1 MGHKWLKVSR
11 VIISLI
17 FLILTALLFL
27 DYRGTFPTSF
37 FGSVLY
43 LQFVPSL
50 LKFIHILGF
59 AAIGFIIITLLTLL
73 FGRVYCS
80 TICPFGI
87 LQDAISFI
95 SRKFRKKKRY
105 KYSKPHSVLRYVLLA
120 LPVLLLILGSVY
132 LINLL
137 DPYSNFG
144 RIFSDLF
151 RPVAIGINNLMASLF
166 QKMNIY
172 AIYPVAVKKMN
183 IATLWFP
190 LAILFLVVWMAAFHG
205 RLYCNTICPVGTLLG
220 LLSKVSIFRV
230 KFDDAS
236 CTKCGKCAVVCKS
249 ECINIKEMEVDF
261 SRCVG
266 CFNCIQACPSESIN
280 YKSGR
285 KRKPAIEPV
294 TVTNTGKREFLTKTL
309 FYGVGLFGLSK
320 MVKAQPEIGGDH
332 EFKPLPNNK
341 KYPVSPPGSLS
352 IEHFKDK
359 CTACHLCVSAC
370 PTQVLQPSFL
380 EYGFTGMLQPR
391 MDFHVNYCNYECTI
405 CSEVCPTG
413 AILPLSKESKKTTQ
427 IGRVHFIMH
436 NCVVHT
442 DNTACGSCSEHCPT
456 QAVRMV
462 PYEGDLTI
470 PEVNPDICVGCGACE
485 YACPVRPHRAI
496 YVDGNPEHLVAEKP
510 KEEKIEEETTE
521 EFPF

>member
-1 MGHKWLKVSR
+1 MGNRWLKILR

-17 FLILTALLFL
+17 FLVLTALLFL
-27 DYRGTFPTSF
+27 DFRGIFPTTF
-37 FGSVLY
+37 HRSVLFM
-43 LQFVPSL
+43 QFVPSL
-50 LKFIHILGF
+50 LKFIHVLEF
-59 AAIGFIIITLLTLL
+59 AAIGFVVVTLLTLL

-87 LQDAISFI
+87 LQDVISFI
-95 SRKFRKKKRY
+95 ARKFKKKKRY
-105 KYSKPHSVLRYVLLA
+105 KYSKPHSVLRYTLLV
-120 LPVLLLILGSVY
+120 LPVLLLIFGSVY
-132 LINLL
+132 LVNLL

-151 RPVAIGINNLMASLF
+151 RPLAIGINNLAANLF
-166 QKMNIY
+166 QKINVY
-172 AIYPVAVKKMN
+172 AVYPVEIKSIN

-190 LAILFLVVWMAAFHG
+190 MAVLVLVVWMAAFHG

-220 LLSKVSIFRV
+220 LLSKISIFRI
-230 KFDDAS
+230 KLDNIS

-249 ECINIKEMEVDF
+249 NCINVKELDVDF

-266 CFNCIQACPSESIN
+266 CFNCMKECPSNSIN
-280 YKSGR
+280 YKITG
-285 KRKPAIEPV
+285 KQKLVMAPV
-294 TVTNTGKREFLTKTL
+294 TSTNAGKREFLTKTL
-309 FYGVGLFGLSK
+309 FYGIGLIGLSK
-320 MVKAQPEIGGDH
+320 VVKAQHKPVGDS
-332 EFKPLPNNK
+332 ELKLLPINK
-341 KYPVSPPGSLS
+341 KYPVSPPGSIS

-380 EYGFTGMLQPR
+380 EYGFTGMMQPR
-391 MDFHVNYCNYECTI
+391 MDFHVDYCNYECTI
-405 CSEVCPTG
+405 CSQVCPTG
-413 AILPLSKESKKTTQ
+413 AILPLTKEAKKLTQ
-427 IGRVHFIMH
+427 IGKVHFIKH
-436 NCVVHT
+436 NCVVYT

-470 PEVNPDICVGCGACE
+470 PEINPDTCVGCGACE
-485 YACPVRPHRAI
+485 NACPVRPYRAI

-510 KEEKIEEETTE
+510 KEEKIEEKATE